1 MIKMN
6 DENIIDIDKF
16 ERLVDLALLDL
27 IKKGIVIIKIE
38 ETNENEEI

>member
-1 MIKMN
+1 MN